1 MRTEGQT
8 VFVPWYGK
16 VLQGNVVREN
26 DMMGMTAVRIPL
38 QGQHPI
44 ALFTPG
50 HVYDTADDAE
60 NSKSVPKI
68 AKSVPKIAKSVPK
81 IAKSVPE
88 IEENVPKYAESVP
101 KVAETSQC
109 EAFRKAHWDT
119 GRNHLRTD
127 SLDEFYSLWKMEHTP
142 HGHIEAPAREPVP
155 EVGTKQCT
163 KAAAKKQT
171 ETIQLSLFD

>member
-8 VFVPWYGK
+8 VYVLWYGK

-50 HVYDTADDAE
+50 HVYDTADEAE
-60 NSKSVPKI
+60 NSKSVPKV
-68 AKSVPKIAKSVPK
+68 S
-81 IAKSVPE
+81 
-88 IEENVPKYAESVP
+88 
-101 KVAETSQC
+101 ETSQC
-109 EAFRKAHWDT
+109 EAFKKAHWDT
-119 GRNHLRTD
+119 GRNCLRTD

-142 HGHIEAPAREPVP
+142 HGHIEATAREPVP
-155 EVGTKQCT
+155 AVGTKPCT
-163 KAAAKKQT
+163 KAVAKKHT

>member
-1 MRTEGQT
+1 M

-68 AKSVPKIAKSVPK
+68 AESVPKYAES
-81 IAKSVPE
+81 
-88 IEENVPKYAESVP
+88 VPKYAESVP
-101 KVAETSQC
+101 KVSETSMS
-109 EAFRKAHWDT
+109 EAFRKAHWDNE
-119 GRNHLRTD
+119 RDHLRTD

-142 HGHIEAPAREPVP
+142 QGHIEAPAKEPVQ
-155 EVGTKQCT
+155 EVGTKPCT
-163 KAAAKKQT
+163 KAADKKQT

>member
-8 VFVPWYGK
+8 VYVLWYGN

-68 AKSVPKIAKSVPK
+68 AKSVP
-81 IAKSVPE
+81 E
-88 IEENVPKYAESVP
+88 IEESVPKYAESVP

-109 EAFRKAHWDT
+109 EAFKKAHWDNV
-119 GRNHLRTD
+119 RNCLRTD

-163 KAAAKKQT
+163 KAAAKKHT

>member
-8 VFVPWYGK
+8 VYVLWYGK

-50 HVYDTADDAE
+50 HVYDTADEAV

-68 AKSVPKIAKSVPK
+68 AQNVPKM
-81 IAKSVPE
+81 
-88 IEENVPKYAESVP
+88 EENVPKYAENVP
-101 KVAETSQC
+101 KYSETSQC
-109 EAFRKAHWDT
+109 EAFKKSHWDNE
-119 GRNHLRTD
+119 RNHLRTD

-142 HGHIEAPAREPVP
+142 HGHIEAPAKEPVP
-155 EVGTKQCT
+155 VVGTKQCT
-163 KAAAKKQT
+163 KAAAKRQA
-171 ETIQLSLFD
+171 EIIQLSLFD

>member
-8 VFVPWYGK
+8 VYVLWYGK

-60 NSKSVPKI
+60 NSKSVP
-68 AKSVPKIAKSVPK
+68 
-81 IAKSVPE
+81 E
-88 IEENVPKYAESVP
+88 IEESVPKYAESVP

-109 EAFRKAHWDT
+109 EAFKKAHWDNV
-119 GRNHLRTD
+119 RNCLRTD

-142 HGHIEAPAREPVP
+142 QGHIEAQEKEPAPA
-155 EVGTKQCT
+155 VGTKQCT
-163 KAAAKKQT
+163 KAAAKKHT

>member
-8 VFVPWYGK
+8 VYVLWYGK

-68 AKSVPKIAKSVPK
+68 EESVPKYA
-81 IAKSVPE
+81 
-88 IEENVPKYAESVP
+88 ENVPKYAESVP

-109 EAFRKAHWDT
+109 EAFKKAHWDNV
-119 GRNHLRTD
+119 RNCLRTD
-127 SLDEFYSLWKMEHTP
+127 SLDEFYSIWKMEHTP
-142 HGHIEAPAREPVP
+142 HGHIEAPAKEPVP
-155 EVGTKQCT
+155 VVGTKQCT
-163 KAAAKKQT
+163 KAAAKRQA
-171 ETIQLSLFD
+171 EFIQLSLFD

>member
-8 VFVPWYGK
+8 VYVLWYGK

-68 AKSVPKIAKSVPK
+68 AKSVP
-81 IAKSVPE
+81 E
-88 IEENVPKYAESVP
+88 IEESVP
-101 KVAETSQC
+101 KYAETSQC
-109 EAFRKAHWDT
+109 EAFKKAHWDND
-119 GRNHLRTD
+119 RNHLRTD
-127 SLDEFYSLWKMEHTP
+127 SLDEFYSLWKKEHTP
-142 HGHIEAPAREPVP
+142 QGHIEAPAREPVP

-163 KAAAKKQT
+163 KAVAKKQT

>member
-8 VFVPWYGK
+8 VYVLWYGK

-68 AKSVPKIAKSVPK
+68 AKSVP
-81 IAKSVPE
+81 E

-101 KVAETSQC
+101 KVSETSMS
-109 EAFRKAHWDT
+109 EAFRKAHWDNE
-119 GRNHLRTD
+119 RNHLRMD

-163 KAAAKKQT
+163 KAAAKKHT

>member
-8 VFVPWYGK
+8 VYVLWYGK
-16 VLQGNVVREN
+16 ALQGNVVREN

-50 HVYDTADDAE
+50 HVYDTADEAV

-68 AKSVPKIAKSVPK
+68 AQSVPKM
-81 IAKSVPE
+81 
-88 IEENVPKYAESVP
+88 EENAPRYAESVL
-101 KVAETSQC
+101 KVSETSQC
-109 EAFRKAHWDT
+109 EAFKKAHWDNV
-119 GRNHLRTD
+119 RNCLRTD

-163 KAAAKKQT
+163 KAAAKKHT